1 MSDSLPG
8 PSRHGA
14 AAPESIN
21 ALGSAMSPSPHP
33 EESRLVAALRQG
45 DEKAF
50 AELVER
56 YHSPLTRLARLYVPS
71 QAVAEE
77 VVQETWLGVLQ
88 GLRGFEGRSSLK
100 TWIFRILMNRARTR
114 GEREGRMI
122 PFSVAFSAEGA
133 PDEPAVDPERF
144 LSADH
149 PQWPGHWASAP
160 QPWNVSPEE
169 LALSAE
175 TRGLI
180 ENAIAALPASQREV
194 ITLRDVEQW
203 TSEEVCNALQISE
216 TNQRVL
222 LHRARAKVRRALEAH
237 LERKPG
243 GSR

>member
-1 MSDSLPG
+1 MDGDSGSHPTRGGSPASAARDAAPVPAG
-8 PSRHGA
+8 PSA
-14 AAPESIN
+14 
-21 ALGSAMSPSPHP
+21 
-33 EESRLVAALRQG
+33 EELRLLAALRQG

-50 AELVER
+50 AQLVER
-56 YHSPLTRLARLYVPS
+56 YHSSLTRLARLYVPS

-88 GLRGFEGRSSLK
+88 GLERFEGRSSLK

-114 GEREGRMI
+114 GEREARMI
-122 PFSVAFSAEGA
+122 PFSVAFSADGA

-144 LSADH
+144 LPADH

-180 ENAIAALPASQREV
+180 ESAIAALPPAQREV

-203 TSEEVCNALQISE
+203 TSEEVCNALELSE

-222 LHRARAKVRRALEAH
+222 LHRARAKVRRALEVH
-237 LERKPG
+237 LARSPG